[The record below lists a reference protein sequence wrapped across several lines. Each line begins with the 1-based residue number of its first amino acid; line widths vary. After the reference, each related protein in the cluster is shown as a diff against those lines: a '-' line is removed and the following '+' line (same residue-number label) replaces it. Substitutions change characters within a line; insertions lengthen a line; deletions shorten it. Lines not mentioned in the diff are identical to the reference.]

1 MLFFSSFLLC
11 IFGNQ
16 VLGACSKSDHP
27 SYGSC
32 EDTSGEE
39 NAKAK
44 IVKEALRQK
53 RGRSPRKNALH
64 VSMQTSQADISNM
77 HRMSRKGE
85 EGDALGNQSKRKEQ
99 DKHQLQMHTHIECVS

>member
-1 MLFFSSFLLC
+1 MGIKFWELAARV
-11 IFGNQ
+11 ITP
-16 VLGACSKSDHP
+16 VMAVAKTP
-27 SYGSC
+27 
-32 EDTSGEE
+32 GEE

-99 DKHQLQMHTHIECVS
+99 DKHQLQMHTHAECVS